1 MLFKKGL
8 QMFSVHVEGTFF
20 RVAGGGGR
28 GRGHTATQQLDYCDE
43 MKQVT
48 LQQSIFEDECHFDL

>member
-1 MLFKKGL
+1 
-8 QMFSVHVEGTFF
+8 MFSVHIEGTFV
-20 RVAGGGGR
+20 RVVAGGGGR